1 MANRPSLFSVP
12 PCVTRLMPLAVLV
25 AGLSVPQ
32 LSVAGPA
39 TNKKESR
46 KQKIIQ
52 AAPEAISAQAASLEA
67 EGDTAMAEGRA
78 AEAAGRYA
86 AALQQIPS
94 PSAAYDAV
102 VAKFVKASLVLADEQ
117 AKNGEIDKAVST
129 LNNVLDE
136 RVSPKNKAALALRDR
151 IQDADRYNPAQS
163 PSHVEATK
171 KVRDLFVLAEG
182 SVARGDYKA
191 AQGCYNQILAM
202 DATNSA
208 ARRGLEHVEK
218 LTSDYLL
225 AARDHTRLKM
235 LTDVDRLWETPVTV
249 QRTPGKMG
257 AGGDSKVAEGYSPA
271 SIKMKTLVLDRVAM
285 SDTPIREAL
294 TYLSRKSREL
304 DVAEPNEDARGV
316 NIVFI
321 PGIKPESGFPAVT
334 LDLKSV
340 TLGEALKSVAD
351 LTGTR
356 LSTQSN
362 TITVSPVGEGSRIV
376 VRRFRVSPGFLTKS
390 GTADVEAGAAGGDPF
405 ASGGDKGESSGLKI
419 SKVSAKDWLIR
430 NGVPFPE
437 GTGADYSPAENVL
450 IVRNTEENLAL
461 VDTVVES
468 TTDKTQRQVL
478 VTVTMLKAEQRNLN
492 ELGYDWLLGASNLGS
507 TGVFLSG
514 GTAGNAAGEGG
525 ALASNYSFVD
535 PSTGLANGVNPVTA
549 GLRGAGNL
557 ANNPTIDDLLVGG
570 TARATGRSPGIM
582 SLAGVWTDP
591 QVSMIMRG
599 LNQKKGI
606 DISTAQKLV
615 LKAGQRAS
623 ASSIRQIPYPTEFD
637 PPQIPQTIANPRL
650 TVLFDDGSILDTG
663 GGGGQAP
670 VTPTT
675 PQSFEFKDT
684 GSTLE
689 VEATV
694 GADGHTVD
702 ISVSAIFSEFDG
714 FINYG
719 TPITTG
725 DVVLTD
731 NNIFQPVFSK
741 VAVNTPS
748 LSIADGSTVTLGGL
762 SQGKWSTIEDKVPL
776 LGDIPFVG
784 RFFRSDVKEVTRKAV
799 VYFIKVQ
806 VVDPGGV
813 GMQEAAAVAE
823 KSVDDSAIEP
833 R

>member
-1 MANRPSLFSVP
+1 MP

-25 AGLSVPQ
+25 AGLSVPH
-32 LSVAGPA
+32 LSLAGPA
-39 TNKKESR
+39 ANRKDSR

-52 AAPEAISAQAASLEA
+52 AAPEAISAEAASLEA
-67 EGDTAMAEGRA
+67 EGDTAMAGDRT
-78 AEAAGRYA
+78 AEAVGRYA

-102 VAKFVKASLVLADEQ
+102 VAKFVKASLKLADEQ
-117 AKNGEIDKAVST
+117 AKNGEIDKAVAT
-129 LNNVLDE
+129 LNNVLDD
-136 RVSPKNKAALALRDR
+136 RVSPKNKAALALLKQV
-151 IQDADRYNPAQS
+151 QDADRYNPAQS
-163 PSHVEATK
+163 PSHIEATK

-191 AQGCYNQILAM
+191 AEGCYNQILAM

-235 LTDVDRLWETPVTV
+235 LTDIDRLWETTV
-249 QRTPGKMG
+249 IAPRSLSKT
-257 AGGDSKVAEGYSPA
+257 AGGGGSNVADGYSPA
-271 SIKMKTLVLDRVAM
+271 AVKMKTQVLDRVAM
-285 SDTPIREAL
+285 SDTPLREAL
-294 TYLSRKSREL
+294 SYLARKSREL
-304 DVAEPNEDARGV
+304 DITEPNEDARGV

-321 PGIKPESGFPAVT
+321 PGSRPESGFPAVT
-334 LDLKSV
+334 LDLKST
-340 TLGEALKSVAD
+340 TLGEALKAITD

-356 LSTQSN
+356 FSTQSN
-362 TITVSPVGEGSRIV
+362 TITVTPLGEGSRMV
-376 VRRFRVSPGFLTKS
+376 VRRFRVAPGFLTKS
-390 GTADVEAGAAGGDPF
+390 GTADVEAGGAAADPF
-405 ASGGDKGESSGLKI
+405 AAGDDRKDFTGLKI

-430 NGVPFPE
+430 NGVPFPD
-437 GTGADYSPAENVL
+437 GTSAEYIPGDSVL
-450 IVRNTEENLAL
+450 VVRNTEENLAL

-468 TTDKTQRQVL
+468 TTDKTQRQVF
-478 VTVTMLKAEQRNLN
+478 VTVTMLQAEQRNLN
-492 ELGYDWLLGASNLGS
+492 ELGYDWLLGASNLGNS
-507 TGVFLSG
+507 GVFLGG
-514 GTAGNAAGEGG
+514 GTAGNAAAAG
-525 ALASNYSFVD
+525 ASLPANYSFVD
-535 PSTGLANGVNPVTA
+535 PTTGLANGVNPVTA
-549 GLRGAGNL
+549 GLRGAGDL
-557 ANNPTIDDLLVGG
+557 AKTVSIDDLLVGG
-570 TARATGRSPGIM
+570 AARPTGRSPGIM
-582 SLAGVWTDP
+582 SIAGVWTDP

-599 LNQKKGI
+599 LNQKKGV

-615 LKAGQRAS
+615 LKAGQRAT

-637 PPQIPQTIANPRL
+637 PPQIPQTITSSRTTL
-650 TVLFDDGSILDTG
+650 LFEDGSIFDFGSSG
-663 GGGGQAP
+663 GGTAP

-702 ISVSAIFSEFDG
+702 ISVSAVFSEFDG

-719 TPITTG
+719 TPITNG

-748 LSIADGSTVTLGGL
+748 LSIADGSTMTLGGL
-762 SQGKWSTIEDKVPL
+762 SSGKWSTIEDKVPL

-813 GMQEAAAVAE
+813 SMQEAAAIAE
-823 KSVDDSAIEP
+823 KDGGESAIET

>member
-1 MANRPSLFSVP
+1 MAKRPSLFSVP
-12 PCVTRLMPLAVLV
+12 PCVTRLMPFAVLV
-25 AGLSVPQ
+25 AGLTFPEF
-32 LSVAGPA
+32 SVAGS
-39 TNKKESR
+39 TVTKKESR
-46 KQKIIQ
+46 KQKTVQ
-52 AAPEAISAQAASLEA
+52 PAPEAISAEAASLEA
-67 EGDTAMAEGRA
+67 EGDAAMADGRT
-78 AEAAGRYA
+78 AEAVGRYA
-86 AALQQIPS
+86 AALDRIPG
-94 PSAAYDAV
+94 PSAQRDAV
-102 VAKFVKASLVLADEQ
+102 VAKFVKASLQLADEQ
-117 AKNGEIDKAVST
+117 AKNGEIDKAVQT
-129 LNNVLDE
+129 LNAVLDD
-136 RVSPKNKAALALRDR
+136 RISPKNKAALALRDR

-163 PSHVEATK
+163 PAHVEETK
-171 KVRDLFVLAEG
+171 KVRDLFILAEG

-218 LTSDYLL
+218 LINGYLL
-225 AARDHTRLKM
+225 TARDHTRLKM
-235 LTDVDRLWETPVTV
+235 LTDVDRQWETPVIVPRTV
-249 QRTPGKMG
+249 KSV
-257 AGGDSKVAEGYSPA
+257 AGGEVQAADGYSHA
-271 SIKMKTLVLDRVAM
+271 AVKMKTLVLDRVAM
-285 SDTPIREAL
+285 ADTPIREAL
-294 TYLSRKSREL
+294 NYLARKSREL
-304 DVAEPNEDARGV
+304 DISEPNEDARGI

-321 PGIKPESGFPAVT
+321 PGSKPESSFPAVT
-334 LDLKSV
+334 LDLKST

-351 LTGTR
+351 LTQTR

-362 TITVSPVGEGSRIV
+362 TITVTPLGQGSRVV
-376 VRRFRVSPGFLTKS
+376 VRRFRVAPGFLTKS
-390 GTADVEAGAAGGDPF
+390 GTAEVDAGGAGSDPF
-405 ASGGDKGESSGLKI
+405 ASGGDKGDFTGLKI
-419 SKVSAKDWLIR
+419 SKVSAKDWLTR
-430 NGVPFPE
+430 NGVPFPD
-437 GTGADYSPAENVL
+437 GTSADYIPADNVL
-450 IVRNTEENLAL
+450 VVRNTEENLAL
-461 VDTVVES
+461 VETVVES
-468 TTDKTQRQVL
+468 TTDKTQRQVK

-507 TGVFLSG
+507 SGVFLSG
-514 GTAGNAAGEGG
+514 GTAGNAAADG
-525 ALASNYSFVD
+525 ASLPANYSFVD
-535 PSTGLANGVNPVTA
+535 PSTGLANGVNPITA
-549 GLRGAGNL
+549 GLRGAGDL
-557 ANNPTIDDLLVGG
+557 ANNPGIDDLLVGG
-570 TARATGRSPGIM
+570 TSRATGRSPGIL

-615 LKAGQRAS
+615 LKAGQRAT

-637 PPQIPQTIANPRL
+637 PPQIPQTITSSRTTL
-650 TVLFDDGSILDTG
+650 LFDDGSILDFGDSG
-663 GGGGQAP
+663 GGTAP

-702 ISVSAIFSEFDG
+702 ISVSAVFSEFDG

-719 TPITTG
+719 TPITNG

-748 LSIADGSTVTLGGL
+748 LSIADGSTMTLGGL

-799 VYFIKVQ
+799 VYFIKVE

-813 GMQEAAAVAE
+813 GMQEAAVIAE
-823 KSVDDSAIEP
+823 KEAGESAIET